1 MSANKTSKSIKELL
15 KELIRSKEN
24 PLDENNRY
32 FMIGTRRMLKE
43 LSRFMGRGKSFED
56 LLTVGM
62 CGVIRALQEYKSYA
76 SFEEQL
82 SKYSKLYLFRLM
94 KNTDYCPDEMD
105 KAKDMKV
112 NNIKIAKIVELENSL
127 QEFAEQ
133 KIDCLVHQ
141 YSTAPHV
148 AQRAV
153 YGSLMITVNAYS
165 TNDFG
170 WVFREPKFM
179 MTMHIKA
186 HVVIFTLN
194 QILTGL
200 SGKFKL

>member
-1 MSANKTSKSIKELL
+1 MSVNKTSKSIKELL

-82 SKYSKLYLFRLM
+82 SKYGRL
-94 KNTDYCPDEMD
+94 
-105 KAKDMKV
+105 
-112 NNIKIAKIVELENSL
+112 
-127 QEFAEQ
+127 
-133 KIDCLVHQ
+133 
-141 YSTAPHV
+141 
-148 AQRAV
+148 
-153 YGSLMITVNAYS
+153 
-165 TNDFG
+165 
-170 WVFREPKFM
+170 
-179 MTMHIKA
+179 
-186 HVVIFTLN
+186 
-194 QILTGL
+194 
-200 SGKFKL
+200 